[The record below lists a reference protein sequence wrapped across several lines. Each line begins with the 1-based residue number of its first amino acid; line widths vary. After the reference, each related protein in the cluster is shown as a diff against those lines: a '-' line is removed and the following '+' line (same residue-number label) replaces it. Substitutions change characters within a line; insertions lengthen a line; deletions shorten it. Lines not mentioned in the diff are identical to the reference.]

1 MWPRSCLYRGL
12 MELIKGRKT
21 GRSDS
26 RTEQIFRV
34 PATEEIWEVT
44 CSDERECEEREVR
57 TARKRPDF
65 PIAS

>member
-1 MWPRSCLYRGL
+1 

-21 GRSDS
+21 GRTDS
-26 RTEQIFRV
+26 RTEQMFRV
-34 PATEEIWEVT
+34 PATEEVWEVT
-44 CSDERECEEREVR
+44 CPDERECQEREVQ

>member
-1 MWPRSCLYRGL
+1 

-21 GRSDS
+21 GRMDS
-26 RTEQIFRV
+26 RTEQMFRV
-34 PATEEIWEVT
+34 PATEEVWEVT
-44 CSDERECEEREVR
+44 CRDEPECQEREVQ